1 MKALEVFING
11 HRVCLAGVGDDGV
24 LNAIVNWVGGPDR
37 DQDFFLQVG
46 GLDSRADEHL
56 RWEVPSIGVGAEVLV
71 RVVEAATV
79 DPPSERIR
87 HEKKT
92 CVGEYRQHLR
102 ECSGWLTSDERQ
114 QLIREL
120 IAELQVQDAEPVAA
134 PDPARVQR
142 SGDS

>member
-56 RWEVPSIGVGAEVLV
+56 RWEAAVHRRRGRSSRPSRRGRDGRSAE
-71 RVVEAATV
+71 
-79 DPPSERIR
+79 
-87 HEKKT
+87 
-92 CVGEYRQHLR
+92 
-102 ECSGWLTSDERQ
+102 
-114 QLIREL
+114 
-120 IAELQVQDAEPVAA
+120 
-134 PDPARVQR
+134 
-142 SGDS
+142 